1 MGPCDACFIG
11 DLTGDMNEVEK
22 FVFSNSLQ
30 LVEAAAFYTHCLENT
45 VLLRISFL
53 ITAPI

>member
-11 DLTGDMNEVEK
+11 GLTGDMNEVEK